1 MIKSKTELIKRV
13 RILEGYTQN
22 EASKKVNLNPASY
35 CLIENGKLGV
45 KPKTAKVIC
54 ALYNKQFDE
63 LFEII
68 N

>member
-1 MIKSKTELIKRV
+1 MIKSKIKIMKRT
-13 RILEGYTQN
+13 RILEGYSQN

-45 KPKTAKVIC
+45 KPKTAKAIC
-54 ALYNKQFDE
+54 NLYNKPFDE
-63 LFEII
+63 LFEI